1 MGFFKTLF
9 GGKEETTEQQQEQK
23 EQYNFEVLT
32 YDAVQALQVGKTDYA
47 IACMER
53 ALDIREDEE
62 TRFRLAHAYTQKD
75 DLESAVEE
83 YHTLSDMAPDNA
95 AYPLAEADLCFQL
108 EQYDEMKEACLRALS
123 INAELASPHYL
134 LAKLAKAQD
143 DLPSAL
149 EHLNQALTVKGD
161 FDEARLL
168 RAEVLKA
175 QNRLDDAN
183 ADLDLLMNAAGD
195 NVSDDVL
202 LLKAQVM
209 AAMEK
214 NEEAIALYRQVIDL
228 NPFIP
233 AAYIELSNLYR
244 KTGRGSNAD
253 AVIADAV
260 EQLGVS
266 PEDAE
271 KLQQGGEGLDME
283 EYMRNAYNV
292 LNPYQL
298 SVKL

>member
-9 GGKEETTEQQQEQK
+9 GGKEETPEQKEEQK

-32 YDAVQALQVGKTDYA
+32 YDAVQALHVGKTDYA
-47 IACMER
+47 IACLER

-62 TRFRLAHAYTQKD
+62 TRYRLALAYSQKD
-75 DLESAVEE
+75 DLEAAADE
-83 YHTLSDMAPDNA
+83 YHTLSEMAPDNA
-95 AYPLAEADLCFQL
+95 AYPIAEADLWFQL
-108 EQYDEMKEACLRALS
+108 EQYEEMKEACQRALS
-123 INAELASPHYL
+123 INAELATPHYL
-134 LAKLAKAQD
+134 LAKLAKAQN
-143 DLPSAL
+143 DLPTAL
-149 EHLNQALTVKGD
+149 EHLNQALTAKDD
-161 FDEARLL
+161 FTEARLL
-168 RAEVLKA
+168 RAEVLKVL
-175 QNRLDDAN
+175 NRLDDAN
-183 ADLDLLMNAAGD
+183 ADLDQLMEAAGE

-202 LLKAQVM
+202 LLKSQVM

-214 NEEAIALYRQVIDL
+214 NDEAIAFYRQAIDL
-228 NPFIP
+228 NPFVP
-233 AAYIELSNLYR
+233 AAYLELSSLYR
-244 KTGRGSNAD
+244 KTGRGSDAD
-253 AVIADAV
+253 AVIAEAV

-271 KLQQGGEGLDME
+271 QLQKSEGIDME

>member
-9 GGKEETTEQQQEQK
+9 GGKEETPEQKEEQK

-32 YDAVQALQVGKTDYA
+32 YDAMQALHIGKTDYA
-47 IACMER
+47 IACLER

-62 TRFRLAHAYTQKD
+62 TRYRLALAYSQKD
-75 DLESAVEE
+75 DLEAAAEE
-83 YHTLSDMAPDNA
+83 YHTLAEMAPDNA
-95 AYPLAEADLCFQL
+95 AYPLAEADLYFQL
-108 EQYDEMKEACLRALS
+108 EQYDAMQNACQRALS

-143 DLPSAL
+143 DLPTAL
-149 EHLNQALTVKGD
+149 DHLNQALAVKED

-175 QNRLDDAN
+175 LNRLDDAN
-183 ADLDLLMNAAGD
+183 ADLDVLMEAAGE
-195 NVSDDVL
+195 NVSDEVL
-202 LLKAQVM
+202 LLKAQVLT
-209 AAMEK
+209 AMGQTD
-214 NEEAIALYRQVIDL
+214 NAINFYRQAIDL
-228 NPFIP
+228 NPFVP
-233 AAYIELSNLYR
+233 AAYLELCSLYR
-244 KTGRGSNAD
+244 KAGRGSDAD
-253 AVIADAV
+253 AVMAEAI

-271 KLQQGGEGLDME
+271 HLQQGEGIDME